1 MLSSKFDIEYDLSAG
16 IKVNMPV
23 LLMGNI
29 QL

>member
-1 MLSSKFDIEYDLSAG
+1 MLSSKFDIEYDLSPG